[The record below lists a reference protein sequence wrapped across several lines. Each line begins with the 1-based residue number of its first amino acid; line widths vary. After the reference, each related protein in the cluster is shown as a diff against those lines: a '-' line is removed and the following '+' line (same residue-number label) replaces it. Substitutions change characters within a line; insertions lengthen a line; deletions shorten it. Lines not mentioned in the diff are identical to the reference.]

1 MNTGFERT
9 TMANWNLSKRL
20 FVGVGSLV
28 VLLVISGLV
37 SFATG
42 RSMKT
47 QLDLATKKTA
57 RQQELAL
64 QLQRD
69 GVSLSNLQRGLL
81 LAALGGDQNGLTQ
94 IRQSVATL
102 RADMK
107 KRLDE
112 MNELLAGREDGL
124 RLVNELRG
132 SGSEWDSTEAEVEKL
147 VVEGNAAG
155 AWDVARQRSA
165 PLLTKLNDT
174 AVRLTAMQ
182 NKAFTDTI
190 ASGDDSY
197 RIMLWITMGVFA
209 ASILLAVIVRWVVKG
224 IIVTLRAATHD
235 LAQGAQHVATA
246 SSQVASASQS
256 LSQGAT
262 EQAASLEQTSASMEE
277 IASMTRMNAEN
288 THQAA
293 GMMADAEKQVHGAN
307 NALSAM
313 VASMSAIKESSDKV
327 SKIIKTI
334 DEIAF
339 QTNILAL
346 NAAVEAA
353 RAGEAGMGFAVVAD
367 EVRTLAQRSAQ
378 AAKDTAVLIEE
389 SIAKANDGN
398 QKVNLVTSAIAAIT
412 ESSVKAKGLVDEV
425 SVASRQQSQGIEQV
439 SQAIA
444 QMEKV
449 TQTNAASAEES
460 AAVSQ
465 ELSAQAEEASSV
477 VRRLMDLVGTDSRDT
492 AARVEA
498 APSRKSVMRM
508 PRTSKTKVAQPTPAE
523 QIPFEESTGTY
534 GGF

>member
-1 MNTGFERT
+1 
-9 TMANWNLSKRL
+9 MANWNLSKRL
-20 FVGVGSLV
+20 FMGVGSLV
-28 VLLVISGLV
+28 VLLLV
-37 SFATG
+37 SGAVSFITG
-42 RSMKT
+42 RSMKA
-47 QLDLATKKTA
+47 QLDSATNQTA
-57 RQQELAL
+57 RQLELAL

-81 LAALGGDQNGLTQ
+81 LSALGGDQNGQKQTQ
-94 IRQSVATL
+94 QSVAAL
-102 RADMK
+102 RGEMK
-107 KRLDE
+107 KRFDE
-112 MNELLAGREDGL
+112 MDSLLAGRDEGL
-124 RLVNELRG
+124 KLVADLKSTSAEFD
-132 SGSEWDSTEAEVEKL
+132 SSEEQVEKF
-147 VVEGNAAG
+147 VADGNAAM
-155 AWDVARQRSA
+155 AWDVARQKSA
-165 PLLTKLNDT
+165 PLLSKVNEGTQ
-174 AVRLTAMQ
+174 RLTAMQ
-182 NKAFTDTI
+182 EGLFAAAIK
-190 ASGDDSY
+190 SGNESY
-197 RIMLWITMGVFA
+197 RLLLWLIIGVFA
-209 ASILLAVIVRWVVKG
+209 ASMVLAVVVRWVVKG
-224 IIVTLRAATHD
+224 IIGTLRTATHD

-307 NALSAM
+307 AALSAM

-353 RAGEAGMGFAVVAD
+353 RAVEAGMGFAVVAD

-398 QKVNLVTSAIAAIT
+398 QKVSLVTSAIAQIT

-465 ELSAQAEEASSV
+465 ELSAQAEQASSV
-477 VRRLMDLVGTDSRDT
+477 VKRLMDLVGTSGSEIAGKTSELVRKTASRKPRAKARP
-492 AARVEA
+492 AAA
-498 APSRKSVMRM
+498 AP
-508 PRTSKTKVAQPTPAE
+508 TSAAAE
-523 QIPFEESTGTY
+523 EIPFEESTGTY

>member
-1 MNTGFERT
+1 
-9 TMANWNLSKRL
+9 MANWNLSKRL

-28 VLLVISGLV
+28 LLLLVSGAV
-37 SFATG
+37 SFITG
-42 RSMKT
+42 RSMKA
-47 QLDLATKKTA
+47 QLDSATQQTA

-69 GVSLSNLQRGLL
+69 GVSLSNMQRGLL
-81 LAALGGDQNGLTQ
+81 LAALGGDQNGQKQTE
-94 IRQSVATL
+94 QSVAAL
-102 RADMK
+102 RAEMK
-107 KRLDE
+107 KRFDE
-112 MNELLAGREDGL
+112 MDSLLAGRDEGMK
-124 RLVNELRG
+124 LVAELK
-132 SGSEWDSTEAEVEKL
+132 STSAEFDTSQEQVEKF
-147 VVEGNAAG
+147 VGEGNAAM
-155 AWDVARQRSA
+155 AWDVARQKSA
-165 PLLTKLNDT
+165 PLLNRVSESTQ
-174 AVRLTAMQ
+174 RLTAMQ
-182 NKAFTDTI
+182 DRLFTEAIKA
-190 ASGDDSY
+190 SDDSY
-197 RIMLWITMGVFA
+197 RMLLWLIVSVFA
-209 ASILLAVIVRWVVKG
+209 ASMVLAVVVRWVVKG
-224 IIVTLRAATHD
+224 IITTLRTATHD

-262 EQAASLEQTSASMEE
+262 EQAASLEETSASMEE

-307 NALSAM
+307 AALQAM

-398 QKVNLVTSAIAAIT
+398 QKVSLVTSAIAQIT

-477 VRRLMDLVGTDSRDT
+477 VKRLMHLVGTTASELDS
-492 AARVEA
+492 ARA
-498 APSRKSVMRM
+498 GQPSRKAAARM
-508 PRTSKTKVAQPTPAE
+508 PRSKSRPAAAPTSPAE
-523 QIPFEESTGTY
+523 EIPFEENTGTY

>member
-1 MNTGFERT
+1 
-9 TMANWNLSKRL
+9 MANWNLSKRL
-20 FVGVGSLV
+20 FMGVGSLV
-28 VLLVISGLV
+28 ALLLISGAV
-37 SFATG
+37 SFITG

-47 QLDLATKKTA
+47 QLDGATKKTA

-69 GVSLSNLQRGLL
+69 GVSLSNFQRGLL
-81 LAALGGDQNGLTQ
+81 LAALGGDSAGQKQ
-94 IRQSVATL
+94 IQESVASL
-102 RADMK
+102 RAEMK
-107 KRLDE
+107 KRFDE
-112 MNELLAGREDGL
+112 MDTLLADREEGRK
-124 RLVNELRG
+124 LVAELR
-132 SGSEWDSTEAEVEKL
+132 STSAEWDSTEEQVHRAIG
-147 VVEGNAAG
+147 EGNAAG
-155 AWDVARQRSA
+155 AWDVQRQKSA
-165 PLLTKLNDT
+165 PLLSKVSEGTQ
-174 AVRLTAMQ
+174 RLTAMQ
-182 NKAFTDTI
+182 NRLFADAIKA
-190 ASGDDSY
+190 GDDSY
-197 RIMLWITMGVFA
+197 RTLLWLIIGVFA
-209 ASILLAVIVRWVVKG
+209 ASMVLAVVVRWVVKG
-224 IIVTLRAATHD
+224 IITTLRTATRD

-307 NALSAM
+307 AALSAM

-398 QKVNLVTSAIAAIT
+398 QKVSQVTNAIAAIT

-477 VRRLMDLVGTDSRDT
+477 VRKLMDLVGTDARDF
-492 AARVEA
+492 AAKA
-498 APSRKSVMRM
+498 AEPARKGAARM
-508 PRTSKTKVAQPTPAE
+508 PRAKTRPAATTTAASTPAE

>member
-1 MNTGFERT
+1 
-9 TMANWNLSKRL
+9 MANWNLSKRL

-28 VLLVISGLV
+28 VLLLISGAV
-37 SFATG
+37 SLFTG
-42 RSMKT
+42 RSMKA
-47 QLDLATKKTA
+47 QLDGATGQTA

-81 LAALGGDQNGLTQ
+81 LAALGGDQTGQKQTQ
-94 IRQSVATL
+94 ESVAAL
-102 RADMK
+102 RAEMT
-107 KRLDE
+107 KRLDD
-112 MNELLAGREDGL
+112 MDALLAGRDEGL
-124 RLVNELRG
+124 RLVAELR
-132 SGSEWDSTEAEVEKL
+132 SATSAWDTTEREVEKY
-147 VVEGNAAG
+147 VGEGNAAM
-155 AWDVARQRSA
+155 AWDVQRQKSA
-165 PLLTKLNDT
+165 PLLSKVSENTG
-174 AVRLTAMQ
+174 RLTAMQ
-182 NKAFTDTI
+182 NRLFTEAIKSSDE
-190 ASGDDSY
+190 SY
-197 RIMLWITMGVFA
+197 SVLLWLIGAVFA
-209 ASILLAVIVRWVVKG
+209 ASMLLAVVVRWIVKG
-224 IIVTLRAATHD
+224 IIVTLRSATRD

-293 GMMADAEKQVHGAN
+293 GMMADAEKQVQGAN

-398 QKVNLVTSAIAAIT
+398 QKVSQVTNAIAAIT
-412 ESSVKAKGLVDEV
+412 DSSVKAKGLVDEV

-477 VRRLMDLVGTDSRDT
+477 VKKLMDLVGTD
-492 AARVEA
+492 AREMAIAKAGESARRVA
-498 APSRKSVMRM
+498 MRM
-508 PRTSKTKVAQPTPAE
+508 PRAKARPAAMPTTPGE
-523 QIPFEESTGTY
+523 QIPFEENTGTY

>member
-1 MNTGFERT
+1 
-9 TMANWNLSKRL
+9 
-20 FVGVGSLV
+20 VGSLV
-28 VLLVISGLV
+28 ALLVISGAV
-37 SFATG
+37 SFITG
-42 RSMKT
+42 RSMKQ
-47 QLDLATKKTA
+47 QLDGATKQTA
-57 RQQELAL
+57 RQLELSL

-81 LAALGGDQNGLTQ
+81 LAALGGDQSGQAQ

-102 RADMK
+102 RTDMV

-112 MNELLAGREDGL
+112 MGDLLASREEGV
-124 RLVNELRG
+124 RLVRELR
-132 SGSEWDSTEAEVEKL
+132 STATELDATQAQVEKL
-147 VVEGNAAG
+147 VSEGQAAQ

-165 PLLTKLNDT
+165 PLLNKLNDS

-182 NKAFTDTI
+182 DRLFAEAIKA
-190 ASGDDSY
+190 SDDSY
-197 RIMLWITMGVFA
+197 RVLLWLIMGVFG
-209 ASILLAVIVRWVVKG
+209 ASMVLAVVVRWVVKG
-224 IIVTLRAATHD
+224 IITTLRTATHD

-262 EQAASLEQTSASMEE
+262 EQAASLEETSASMEE

-307 NALSAM
+307 AALTAM

-398 QKVNLVTSAIAAIT
+398 QKVSLVTSAIAAIT

-460 AAVSQ
+460 AAVSE

-477 VRRLMDLVGTDSRDT
+477 VKRLMDLVGTSTRDAAAIAKAEMAVPGRKGGART
-492 AARVEA
+492 ARPKARPA
-498 APSRKSVMRM
+498 AP
-508 PRTSKTKVAQPTPAE
+508 TTAAE

-534 GGF
+534 GNF

>member
-1 MNTGFERT
+1 
-9 TMANWNLSKRL
+9 MANWNLSKRL
-20 FVGVGSLV
+20 FIGVGSLV
-28 VLLVISGLV
+28 ALLAISGVV
-37 SFATG
+37 SFITG
-42 RSMKT
+42 RSMKA
-47 QLDLATKKTA
+47 QLDNATQKTA
-57 RQQELAL
+57 RQQELSL
-64 QLQRD
+64 HLQRD

-94 IRQSVATL
+94 IRQSVTSL
-102 RADMK
+102 RGDMK
-107 KRLDE
+107 KRFDE
-112 MNELLAGREDGL
+112 MNDLLAGREEGL
-124 RLVNELRG
+124 RLVNELQRA
-132 SGSEWDSTEAEVEKL
+132 STEWDATEEQVEKL
-147 VVEGNAAG
+147 VADGQAAQ

-165 PLLTKLNDT
+165 PLLSRLNENS
-174 AVRLTAMQ
+174 VRLTAMQ
-182 NKAFTDTI
+182 DRLFTEAI
-190 ASGDDSY
+190 KSGDDSY
-197 RIMLWITMGVFA
+197 RVLLSLIIGVFA
-209 ASILLAVIVRWVVKG
+209 ASMLLAVVVRWIVKG
-224 IIVTLRAATHD
+224 ILTTLRAATHD

-246 SSQVASASQS
+246 SSQVASSSQS

-293 GMMADAEKQVHGAN
+293 GMMADAERQVHGAN
-307 NALSAM
+307 AALGAM

-398 QKVNLVTSAIAAIT
+398 QKVGLVTSAIAAIT
-412 ESSVKAKGLVDEV
+412 DSSVKAKGLIDEV

-460 AAVSQ
+460 AAVSE

-477 VRRLMDLVGTDSRDT
+477 VRRLMDLVGTGGRDAAGLGKAGAVAPARKN
-492 AARVEA
+492 AARV
-498 APSRKSVMRM
+498 SRHK
-508 PRTSKTKVAQPTPAE
+508 PRPAGAMTPAE
-523 QIPFEESTGTY
+523 QIPLEESTGTY